1 MTLTGILLATA
12 AFLALNALFVAAEFA
27 LIGASRLTLDRLA
40 AEGDTLA
47 GRVARTVATPRRQDR
62 YLATA
67 QLGITIASLALG
79 MFGEH
84 AFAAYL
90 ETHALVGAGVAT
102 AISLT
107 VLTIAHIVVGEML
120 PKGIALQ
127 TPVAVARW
135 AYWPMQATLILLYP
149 FVVSLNAL
157 ANAALR
163 LVGVRRQDNVHEHL
177 YTPEEL
183 QLIVEESE
191 KGGTIGVESGKILQE
206 LLEFGDLTAAQVMVP
221 RVRVI
226 GIPVGSTPQDV
237 SRVVREHR
245 RTRYPIY
252 EGNLDQ
258 IVGMLHVK
266 DLLRAMLRDEP
277 VTASGLRRIP
287 VVPESATLDG
297 VLATMQQAHAHMAL
311 VVDEHGGTAGI
322 VSLEDLFEEVVGE
335 IEEGQP
341 SRRAV
346 EPLEDGS
353 VRVAGTL
360 RLDELGQH
368 FGLELGHEEVES
380 VGGLILAQLDRIPA
394 VGDVVEYEGLAF
406 DVMTLSG
413 RGVEAVRVRRVVA
426 PSEDGPAPPGRR
438 T

>member
-1 MTLTGILLATA
+1 MTLTGILLATT

-27 LIGASRLTLDRLA
+27 LIGASRLTLERLA

-47 GRVARTVATPRRQDR
+47 GKVARTVSTPRLQDR

-90 ETHALVGAGVAT
+90 EEHAAVGAGIAT

-107 VLTIAHIVVGEML
+107 LLTLAHIVVGEML

-127 TPVAVARW
+127 SPVAVARW
-135 AYWPMQATLILLYP
+135 AHWPMQSTLLALYP

-157 ANAALR
+157 ANTTLR
-163 LVGVRRQDNVHEHL
+163 VFGVRRQQNAHEHV

-191 KGGTIGVESGKILQE
+191 KGGTIGGESGKILQE
-206 LLEFGDLTAAQVMVP
+206 LLEFGDLTAAQAMVP
-221 RVRVI
+221 RVHVI
-226 GIPVGSTPQDV
+226 GIPLGTEPDEV
-237 SRVVREHR
+237 RRLIREHG
-245 RTRYPIY
+245 RTRYPVY
-252 EGNLDQ
+252 EDSLDQ
-258 IVGMLHVK
+258 VVGMLHVK

-277 VTASGLRRIP
+277 VSAAGLRRIP
-287 VVPESATLDG
+287 VVPESATLDV
-297 VLATMQQAHAHMAL
+297 VLATMQQTQAHMAL
-311 VVDEHGGTAGI
+311 VIDEHGGTAGI

-341 SRRAV
+341 ATRAV
-346 EPLEDGS
+346 EPQPDGS

-368 FGLELGHEEVES
+368 FGIDLEHDEVES
-380 VGGLILAQLDRIPA
+380 VGGLVLARLDRMPA
-394 VGDVVEYEGLAF
+394 VGDTVGYEGLAF
-406 DVMTLSG
+406 TVVAVSG
-413 RGVEAVRVRRVVA
+413 RSIQEVLVSRDAE
-426 PSEDGPAPPGRR
+426 PA
-438 T
+438 